1 MEMFTLAAVKQLL
14 KRNIS
19 VELLCA
25 DESRIHIEANNL
37 GLLVH
42 PIKRT
47 WISNLSNI
55 LRLASLIRRSKYD
68 LIHTQASFDL
78 WLIVPALQLI
88 KKNIPLILTK
98 QVGSFIIKKDFLH
111 KWIYNRVAFA
121 FAISTAI
128 QKNLVD
134 TCPLPTDKVLLVPN
148 GIDIER
154 FNPENVNPLKVRQEF
169 EIKDNELLI
178 GMMARFSPGKG
189 HEEFLFAAKELNK
202 KYSSLKFMAVGEA
215 SRGENDYADS
225 IKKLAADY
233 QLKNLIFTGYRSDT
247 PDILAA
253 LNIFVF
259 PSHAEAFG
267 IALAEAMA
275 MGKPSVC
282 SNAEGILDIAVDNET
297 SLLFEN
303 KNAEDLT
310 KKISILIDSSD
321 LRDKFSAAARKRA
334 VELFDLEKLTDKT
347 VGIYNMTII
356 TVENVSQ

>member
-1 MEMFTLAAVKQLL
+1 MFTITAVKQLL
-14 KRNIS
+14 KRNIT

-25 DESRIHIEANNL
+25 KDSRIHIEANNL

-42 PIKRT
+42 PVKRR
-47 WISNLSNI
+47 WISILSNI
-55 LRLASLIRRSKYD
+55 IRLSSLMRRSKYD

-88 KKNIPLILTK
+88 KKSIPLILTK

-111 KWIYNRVAFA
+111 KWIYNRLTYA

-128 QKNLVD
+128 EKNLID
-134 TCPLPTDKVLLVPN
+134 TCPLPLSKVWLVHN

-154 FNPENVNPLKVRQEF
+154 FNPEKVKPQKVRGEF
-169 EIKDNELLI
+169 QIAENEITI

-202 KYSSLKFMAVGEA
+202 KYSNLKFIVVGEP
-215 SRGENDYADS
+215 SRGENDYAEK
-225 IKKLAADY
+225 IKTLARDYKLNNFIFAGFRSETPEVLAAMD
-233 QLKNLIFTGYRSDT
+233 
-247 PDILAA
+247 
-253 LNIFVF
+253 IFVF

-267 IALAEAMA
+267 IALAEALA

-282 SNAEGILDIAVDNET
+282 SNAEGILDIAIDKET

-303 KNAEDLT
+303 KNAEDLI
-310 KKISILIDSSD
+310 KKISVLIDSSD
-321 LRDKFSAAARKRA
+321 LRSNFSAAARKRA
-334 VELFDLEKLTDKT
+334 SQYFDIEKLTDKA
-347 VGIYNMTII
+347 VEIYKRAIDDTNAVT
-356 TVENVSQ
+356 